1 MARVL
6 LVDDSASVRTLLG
19 QKLRAAG
26 YEVEEFPD
34 GASAAERAL
43 VVPPSVVV
51 TDLLMPGMSGV
62 QLCRLLQ
69 SDAATAS
76 VPVVLLTA
84 TGDRRSRF
92 WARSAG
98 AVAYVS
104 KTEVDALIDILPS
117 VLRASTTAPP
127 ASGTVT
133 SRGMVQERLSQLL
146 DSALFDAVIA
156 GEVRSIAGA
165 GDEARLFTD
174 FSAVASEVISY
185 RWLALVTG
193 TTERTLSL
201 HANAAQK
208 DDSEQQARLALG
220 IALERPA
227 FVISDDRALGG
238 AGPAPFLVP
247 VFFGTEKMGD
257 LAIAFGG
264 RGIAREDKKLATL
277 LAHELAGPLRMTAL
291 FEETRRLAATDPLTG
306 LLNRRAFL
314 DAAAREHA
322 RATRHALPVSVL
334 LVDVDHFKNVNDTHG
349 HAAGDAVLRG
359 VATLVLSIARRS
371 DLVARW
377 GGEEFVIA
385 LPQTTEP
392 GARVAAERLR
402 RSISETAHTTPSGKS
417 VTVTASIGIA
427 SADAPWKLEELLGRA
442 DQAMYAAKGRGRN
455 RVEIAKGIV

>member
-26 YEVEEFPD
+26 YEVEEYPD
-34 GASAAERAL
+34 GASAAERAMIA
-43 VVPPSVVV
+43 PPSVVV
-51 TDLLMPGMSGV
+51 TDLMMPGMSGV

-69 SDAATAS
+69 ADAATAS

-104 KTEVDALIDILPS
+104 KTEVDALIDVLPS
-117 VLRASTTAPP
+117 VLRASPTAPP
-127 ASGTVT
+127 VSATVT

-146 DSALFDAVIA
+146 DTALFDAVIA
-156 GEVRSIAGA
+156 GEVRSIAGI
-165 GDEARLFTD
+165 GDEQRLFTD
-174 FSAVASEVISY
+174 FSAIASEVLGY

-193 TTERTLSL
+193 TTTRTLLL
-201 HANAAQK
+201 HASAALK
-208 DDSEQQARLALG
+208 DVSEQQARLALG
-220 IALERPA
+220 IAPEREA
-227 FVISDDRALGG
+227 FVIADARALGG
-238 AGPAPFLVP
+238 DGPAPFLVP
-247 VFFGTEKMGD
+247 VFFGTEKMGG

-277 LAHELAGPLRMTAL
+277 LAHEVAGPLRMTAL
-291 FEETRRLAATDPLTG
+291 FEETRRLAASDALTG

-314 DAAAREHA
+314 DAAERESARCA
-322 RATRHALPVSVL
+322 RHSLPVSL
-334 LVDVDHFKNVNDTHG
+334 LMIDLDHFKDVNDTHG
-349 HAAGDAVLRG
+349 HAAGDTVLRG
-359 VATLVLSIARRS
+359 VANVVLSIARKS

-377 GGEEFVIA
+377 GGEELVIA
-385 LPQTTEP
+385 LPQTSDA

-402 RSISETAHTTPSGKS
+402 KTIAETPHVLQSGKS
-417 VTVTASIGIA
+417 LTVTASIGVA
-427 SADAPWKLEELLGRA
+427 SGDAPWKIEELLARA

-455 RVEIAKGIV
+455 RVEIAKA